1 VSRGLREAVADWLM
15 LLGAVVLALSLF
27 MAWSHQRQVTGAVTQ
42 AGFPRDPTG
51 WQVYSAA
58 DVMLAAL
65 AIGLVYV
72 SFLGTRAARAIVL
85 APVAL
90 ALAFVV
96 HALSV
101 PPTNGVLVSTAVP
114 PGSGAGEVVAI
125 VGLVVAMAGLGLS
138 FTAD

>member
-1 VSRGLREAVADWLM
+1 VREAVADWLM
-15 LLGAVVLALSLF
+15 LLGAVVLVLSLF
-27 MAWSHQRQVTGAVTQ
+27 MAWSHQRPGSVAVAQ
-42 AGFPRDPTG
+42 AGVPRDPTG

-72 SFLGTRAARAIVL
+72 SFLGTRAARAAVL

-90 ALAFVV
+90 GLAFVV

-101 PPTNGVLVSTAVP
+101 APTNAVAVSGAVQA
-114 PGSGAGEVVAI
+114 GSGAGEVVAI

>member
-1 VSRGLREAVADWLM
+1 VREAVADWLM
-15 LLGAVVLALSLF
+15 LLGAIVLALSLF
-27 MAWSHQRQVTGAVTQ
+27 MAWSHQRSGAGAV
-42 AGFPRDPTG
+42 AHGGVPRDPTG

-58 DVMLAAL
+58 DVILAAL

-72 SFLGTRAARAIVL
+72 SFLGTRAARAVVL
-85 APVAL
+85 GPVAVG
-90 ALAFVV
+90 LAFAV

-101 PPTNGVLVSTAVP
+101 PPTNGVAVSGAVQA
-114 PGSGAGEVVAI
+114 GSGAGEVVAI

>member
-1 VSRGLREAVADWLM
+1 MSRGLREAVADWLM
-15 LLGAVVLALSLF
+15 LLGAVVLTLSLF
-27 MAWSHQRQVTGAVTQ
+27 MAWSHQRQVTGAVAQ
-42 AGFPRDPTG
+42 AGVPRNPTG

-72 SFLGTRAARAIVL
+72 SFLGTRAARAVVL

-90 ALAFVV
+90 GLAFVV

-101 PPTNGVLVSTAVP
+101 PPTNGVLVSTAVQA
-114 PGSGAGEVVAI
+114 GSGAGEVVAI

>member
-27 MAWSHQRQVTGAVTQ
+27 MAWSHQRQAIGAVAQ
-42 AGFPRDPTG
+42 AGIPRDPTG

-58 DVMLAAL
+58 DVMLAAV

-72 SFLGTRAARAIVL
+72 SFLGTRAARAVILV
-85 APVAL
+85 PVAVG
-90 ALAFVV
+90 LAFVV

-101 PPTNGVLVSTAVP
+101 PPTNGVGVSTTVQA
-114 PGSGAGEVVAI
+114 GSGAGEVVAI

>member
-15 LLGAVVLALSLF
+15 LLGALVLVLSLF
-27 MAWSHQRQVTGAVTQ
+27 MVWSHQRPPAGVALTGI
-42 AGFPRDPTG
+42 PRNPTG

-65 AIGLVYV
+65 AAGFVYV
-72 SFLGTRAARAIVL
+72 SFLGTRLARASVL
-85 APVAL
+85 VPAAAGV
-90 ALAFVV
+90 AFVV

-101 PPTNGVLVSTAVP
+101 PPTDGLAVP
-114 PGSGAGEVVAI
+114 GGVPAGSGVGEVVAI
-125 VGLVVAMAGLGLS
+125 IGLLIAMTGLILS

>member
-1 VSRGLREAVADWLM
+1 MR
-15 LLGAVVLALSLF
+15 SL
-27 MAWSHQRQVTGAVTQ
+27 
-42 AGFPRDPTG
+42 GFPRDPTG
-51 WQVYSAA
+51 WQVYSVA

-72 SFLGTRAARAIVL
+72 SFLGTRTARAVVL
-85 APVAL
+85 VPAAL
-90 ALAFVV
+90 GLAFVV

-101 PPTNGVLVSTAVP
+101 PPTNGVLVSTVAQA
-114 PGSGAGEVVAI
+114 GSGAGEVVAI